1 MSPEDRIRELCA
13 VMSKAEG
20 AELDTAIAELRSI
33 LATMVTNADNLS
45 IHNVITFPSALT
57 KRKRA

>member
-13 VMSKAEG
+13 FMSKAEG
-20 AELDTAIAELRSI
+20 AELDAAIAELRSI

-45 IHNVITFPSALT
+45 VYNVITFPAAIT